1 VKVAEYVAGLPE
13 DRRATVAK
21 LRALLNRRMP
31 KGYCEGMSFGA
42 IAWSIPLETFPDTYN
57 GQPLCYTALAS
68 RKNYYSLY
76 LMGAYG
82 SAAERR
88 KLEEGF
94 RRAGKKL
101 DMGKSCV
108 RFRSLDDLPLEVIG
122 DSIAGLPPARY
133 IAQCRAALAGATRS
147 GTTRARPTRSGTKSA
162 AKKAKG

>member
-1 VKVAEYVAGLPE
+1 VTVAEYVAGLPE

-31 KGYCEGMSFGA
+31 KGYREGMSWGA
-42 IAWSIPLETFPDTYN
+42 ITWSIPLETFPDTYN
-57 GQPLCYTALAS
+57 GQPLCYAALAS
-68 RKNYYSLY
+68 KKNYFSLH
-76 LMGAYG
+76 LMGVYG

-108 RFRSLDDLPLEVIG
+108 RFRSLEDLPLEVIG
-122 DSIAGLPPARY
+122 DSIGGLPPARY
-133 IAQCRAALAGATRS
+133 IAQSTAA
-147 GTTRARPTRSGTKSA
+147 RSGTKTA
-162 AKKAKG
+162 AKKPARKRKS